1 MAKISKAILKKFY
14 KPRKKGKYFRKYD
27 FGFSVIV
34 GGSEFYSG
42 APALS
47 AMAALKSGVDRV
59 RIVAPKRAADI
70 IASFSPELTTFSLD
84 GKWFEKKHTGALLTI
99 IESAKAVSRGNV
111 SVVIGGGIGRSKQT
125 QEAILEVISK
135 ISVPMVIDADA
146 IHALAK
152 NPSIIKGKQCIITPH
167 SFEFFLLTGK
177 KIYGLS
183 QKEKIKTVKEEA
195 KRLGAIILLKDKP
208 DIISD
213 GKKVALNESGSPYMS
228 VGGTG
233 DVLAGICGA
242 LLSRSQEFDPFLI
255 VQAATYISGKA
266 GALAAKEL
274 KESLTPTDVI
284 SAIPKVLH

>member
-59 RIVAPKRAADI
+59 RVVAPKRAADI
-70 IASFSPELTTFSLD
+70 IASFSPEITTFSLD
-84 GKWFEKKHTGALLTI
+84 GKWFEKKHIGALLTI

-125 QEAILEVISK
+125 QEAILDVMSK
-135 ISVPMVIDADA
+135 VSVPMVIDADA

-152 NPSIIKGKQCIITPH
+152 KPSVIKGKQCIITPH

-177 KIYGLS
+177 KVYGLS
-183 QKEKIKTVKEEA
+183 LKEKIKLVKEEA
-195 KRLGAIILLKDKP
+195 KRLNVIILLKDKP

-242 LLSRSQEFDPFLI
+242 LLTRAQSFSPFL
-255 VQAATYISGKA
+255 VAQAAVYISGEA
-266 GALAAKEL
+266 GAFAAKEL
-274 KESLTPTDVI
+274 KESLTPMDVI
-284 SAIPKVLH
+284 KAIPKVLH

>member
-1 MAKISKAILKKFY
+1 MSKINKDILKKFY

-27 FGFSVIV
+27 FGFSLII

-59 RIVAPKRAADI
+59 RVVAPKRAADI
-70 IASFSPELTTFSLD
+70 IASFSPEMTTFSLD
-84 GKWFEKKHTGALLTI
+84 GKWFEKKHIGALLTI

-125 QEAILEVISK
+125 QKAILEVMSK

-146 IHALAK
+146 IHALAR
-152 NPSIIKGKQCIITPH
+152 NPLAVKGKQCIITPH

-177 KIYGLS
+177 KVYGLS
-183 QKEKIKTVKEEA
+183 QKEKIRIVKEEA
-195 KRLGAIILLKDKP
+195 ARLGVIILLKDKP

-213 GKKVALNESGSPYMS
+213 GKKVSLNEAGSPYMS

-242 LLSRSQEFDPFLI
+242 LLARSQEFDPFLI
-255 VQAATYISGKA
+255 VQAATYISGQA

-284 SAIPKVLH
+284 NAIPKVLH